1 MTREDG
7 ISIGIWNNPF
17 FCGLFYYVC
26 GMETKDEEKKLIYNL
41 ESGLYGEEFRHFLN
55 KLRATD
61 LRIEMGGNE
70 GIHSF
75 IKK

>member
-1 MTREDG
+1 
-7 ISIGIWNNPF
+7 
-17 FCGLFYYVC
+17 
-26 GMETKDEEKKLIYNL
+26 METKDEEKKLIYNL